1 MPGVLELTSVCRI
14 RWVSSLCKRF
24 VQKLEPC
31 SVLLASRGGE
41 LSWAT
46 QERLVV
52 QMFASVCVASVTPHS
67 SSLSAEVLVILHRF
81 TM

>member
-1 MPGVLELTSVCRI
+1 M
-14 RWVSSLCKRF
+14 
-24 VQKLEPC
+24 
-31 SVLLASRGGE
+31 LLASRGGE